1 MTTLPPP
8 HPTALL
14 QPRPNGRP
22 PAPPTPAGQ
31 PSVKGKMVPFMTASL
46 KDVSIGEIT
55 VPYDSKHTIAKLTAL
70 VVEDQKVKLSEKDP
84 FRRQCNF
91 CC

>member
-1 MTTLPPP
+1 
-8 HPTALL
+8 
-14 QPRPNGRP
+14 
-22 PAPPTPAGQ
+22 
-31 PSVKGKMVPFMTASL
+31 MVPFMTASL